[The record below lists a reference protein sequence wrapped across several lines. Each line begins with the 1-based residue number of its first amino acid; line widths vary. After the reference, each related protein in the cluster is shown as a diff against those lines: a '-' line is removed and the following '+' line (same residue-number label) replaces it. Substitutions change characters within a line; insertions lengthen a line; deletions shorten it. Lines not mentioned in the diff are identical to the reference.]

1 MLDFLKENI
10 ELIIMILTGSTVIG
24 QGFHV
29 VFKNLKVNKNFTDLE
44 KVVNQVLNKDINS
57 LITTLK
63 DIKNEYAKELELT
76 KEEFNEVIKGLKED
90 LKAERNRLIE
100 IMKENGTTL
109 ETLKD
114 AEINRL
120 KGIIKNNFGD
130 EDVL

>member
-1 MLDFLKENI
+1 MLDFLKEYI

-29 VFKNLKVNKNFTDLE
+29 VFKNIKVNKNFTDLE

-57 LITTLK
+57 LIQTLK
-63 DIKNEYAKELELT
+63 DIKDEYAKELELT
-76 KEEFNEVIKGLKED
+76 KEEFYDVIKGLKED

-100 IMKENGTTL
+100 IMKENGSTL
-109 ETLKD
+109 ETIKD
-114 AEINRL
+114 NEINRL

>member
-63 DIKNEYAKELELT
+63 DIKDEYAKELELT

>member
-1 MLDFLKENI
+1 
-10 ELIIMILTGSTVIG
+10 MILTGSTVIG

-63 DIKNEYAKELELT
+63 DIKDEYAKELELT

>member
-1 MLDFLKENI
+1 MLDFLKDNL

-29 VFKNLKVNKNFTDLE
+29 VFKNLKVNKNFADLE
-44 KVVNQVLNKDINS
+44 KIVNQVLKKDISS
-57 LITTLK
+57 LISTLK
-63 DIKNEYAKELELT
+63 DIKDEYIKDLDVT

-90 LKAERNRLIE
+90 LKNERNRLVE
-100 IMKENGTTL
+100 IMKKNGSTL
-109 ETLKD
+109 ESIKD
-114 AEINRL
+114 QEINRL